1 MADARYKVT
10 QEDIHEMRHLRK
22 TGMTYAKIAKHFG
35 ISSAT
40 AVYWCNSEY
49 RKKHREKVAKR
60 THKKGDQRRIQR
72 DMKKRKKNWLQHPD
86 SRLRHDIQ
94 TRMSDKRK
102 GVVHTIKGM
111 PVEEAKKLIDDGK
124 LKMSNGKMED

>member
-1 MADARYKVT
+1 
-10 QEDIHEMRHLRK
+10 
-22 TGMTYAKIAKHFG
+22 
-35 ISSAT
+35 
-40 AVYWCNSEY
+40 
-49 RKKHREKVAKR
+49 
-60 THKKGDQRRIQR
+60 
-72 DMKKRKKNWLQHPD
+72 MKKRKKNWLQNPD